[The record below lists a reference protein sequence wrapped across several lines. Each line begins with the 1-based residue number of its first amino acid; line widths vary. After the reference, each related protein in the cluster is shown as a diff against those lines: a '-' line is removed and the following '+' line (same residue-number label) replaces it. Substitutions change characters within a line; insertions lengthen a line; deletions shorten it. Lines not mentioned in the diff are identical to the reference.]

1 MDGSRRGLRKWSPV
15 AVAAALGALAS
26 FHAAAQEEAFPSKP
40 IQMVIPVGGGGS
52 TDIMLRSLASF
63 AEPFL
68 GQKIV
73 IINRPGAS
81 GMIGVGAVAR
91 APADGYTVG
100 GVWSGPVTMAPH
112 MGPAGYKLDEY
123 VVLAMTTEA
132 PGVFC
137 VAPSFPANN
146 GKEFLEE
153 LRRNPGKYTYGN
165 EGIGGFVHLAGE
177 RIFAAAGVKALAVPF
192 AGANQTAT
200 AFLGGNIDIFGG
212 GISSIIQFVKQGKA
226 KCLLVTSAKRH
237 NSLPDVYSLADVG
250 LAESETLLWR
260 GVIAPAGMPPERV
273 AKLAH
278 AFREGAK
285 DPKFK
290 AFAESRG
297 EAPWI
302 MDYAESNKYV
312 ANEYRTMQQLV
323 DKLGLKQKAN

>member
-1 MDGSRRGLRKWSPV
+1 MNSSKATRALI
-15 AVAAALGALAS
+15 AAATLGLVGSLTAR
-26 FHAAAQEEAFPSKP
+26 AQGEEAFPNKP
-40 IQMVIPVGGGGS
+40 IQMIIPVGGGGS
-52 TDIMLRSLASF
+52 TDVMLRSLANL
-63 AEPFL
+63 AEPLL

-73 IINRPGAS
+73 ILNRPGAS

-112 MGPAGYKLDEY
+112 LGPSTYKLDDY
-123 VVLAMTTEA
+123 VVIAMTTEA

-137 VAPSFPANN
+137 VAPGFPANN

-237 NSLPDVYSLADVG
+237 SSMPEVYSLADVG
-250 LAESETLLWR
+250 LASAETLLWR
-260 GVIAPAGMPPERV
+260 GVIAPAGVPRDRLL
-273 AKLAH
+273 KLAN
-278 AFREGAK
+278 AFSEAAR

-290 AFAESRG
+290 EFAESRG
-297 EAPWI
+297 EAPWV
-302 MDYAESNKYV
+302 MDYAASNSYV
-312 ANEYRTMQQLV
+312 ANEYRTMEQLV
-323 DKLGLKQKAN
+323 DKLGLRQKVN